1 MLVKAVL
8 DLHLVCRL
16 VFHMVKMLSGI
27 YEKNSKIV
35 IKIDFSKIIDEWRAW
50 QVGIIFNLNYNI

>member
-8 DLHLVCRL
+8 DLHLVCKL

-35 IKIDFSKIIDEWRAW
+35 IKIDFSKIVDEGRAW
-50 QVGIIFNLNYNI
+50 QVGIIF

>member
-27 YEKNSKIV
+27 YEKNSEIV
-35 IKIDFSKIIDEWRAW
+35 IKIDFSKIVDE
-50 QVGIIFNLNYNI
+50 G